1 MNYAQTIDWL
11 YNQLPFYQNQGETAY
26 KKDIGNVLNFCKKFG
41 TRYSEFDSIHVA
53 GTNGKGSVC
62 HMLSSIYQ
70 SNGYKVGLFTSPHIL
85 DFRERIK
92 INGQKVP
99 EDFVVKFIATY
110 KDYFTTSKMSFF
122 EMNVVMAF
130 EYFASHKVDL
140 AIIEVGLGG
149 RLDATNIIKP
159 KLSIITNI
167 SLDHTNLLGNKVESI
182 ALEKSGIIKHQTP
195 VLVSPNTTYT
205 NIIEKEALQK
215 DAPVYYV
222 KKHTYDSDL
231 LGDYQKHNISTA
243 ISAVNILKYHIT
255 HLNIGLG
262 LSNVIRNTGLLGR
275 WQTISTSPLV
285 ICDVAHNAE
294 AIKLLCNQL
303 DTYSLPKH
311 IIIGFSCDKDIKEIV
326 SLLPTNYTYYIC
338 HSNNSRIIKPDSIES
353 YFRDFKLLYKIFN
366 SAPEAYCD
374 IKETLKEEHMVM
386 VTGSTFIV
394 ADILKYFGKV

>member
-26 KKDIGNVLNFCKKFG
+26 KKDIGNVLNFCKNFG
-41 TRYSEFDSIHVA
+41 NRYSEFDSIHVA

-110 KDYFTTSKMSFF
+110 KDYFTNSQMSFF

-130 EYFASHKVDL
+130 EYFSSHKVDL

-167 SLDHTNLLGNKVESI
+167 SLDHTNLLGNTVESI
-182 ALEKSGIIKHQTP
+182 ALEKSGIIKNQTP

-205 NIIEKEALQK
+205 HIIENEAIQK
-215 DAPVYYV
+215 DAPIYYV
-222 KKHTYDSDL
+222 KEHTYDSDL
-231 LGDYQKHNISTA
+231 LGDYQKNNINTA
-243 ISAVNILKYHIT
+243 ISAINILQYNISDLHIR
-255 HLNIGLG
+255 LG
-262 LSNVIRNTGLLGR
+262 LSNIISNTGILGR
-275 WQTISTSPLV
+275 WQTILKSPLV
-285 ICDVAHNAE
+285 ICDVAHNAD
-294 AIKLLCNQL
+294 AIKSLCDQL
-303 DTYSLPKH
+303 DSYSLPKH
-311 IIIGFSCDKDIKEIV
+311 IIIGFSNDKDIKEIV

-338 HSNNSRIIKPDSIES
+338 HSTNIRIIKPDLIQS
-353 YFRDFKLLYKIFN
+353 YFRDFKLSYKLFN
-366 SAPEAYCD
+366 SSPEAYCN
-374 IKETLKEEHMVM
+374 IKENIKEEHMVM

>member
-70 SNGYKVGLFTSPHIL
+70 SNGHKVGLFTSPHIL

-110 KDYFTTSKMSFF
+110 KDYFTNSQMSFF

-167 SLDHTNLLGNKVESI
+167 SLDHTNLLGNTVESI
-182 ALEKSGIIKHQTP
+182 ALEKSGIIKSQTP

-205 NIIEKEALQK
+205 HIIENVAIQKES
-215 DAPVYYV
+215 PVYYV
-222 KKHTYDSDL
+222 KEHTYDSDL
-231 LGDYQKHNISTA
+231 LGDYQKYNINTA
-243 ISAVNILKYHIT
+243 ISAVNILKYNISDLHIR
-255 HLNIGLG
+255 LG
-262 LSNVIRNTGLLGR
+262 LSNIISNTGILGR
-275 WQTISTSPLV
+275 WQTILKSPLV
-285 ICDVAHNAE
+285 ICDIAHNAD
-294 AIKLLCNQL
+294 AIKLLCDQL
-303 DTYSLPKH
+303 DSYSLPKH
-311 IIIGFSCDKDIKEIV
+311 IIIGFSNDKDIKEIV

-338 HSNNSRIIKPDSIES
+338 HSTNNRIIKPDLIQS
-353 YFRDFKLLYKIFN
+353 YFRYFKLSYKLFN
-366 SAPEAYCD
+366 SSPEAYCN
-374 IKETLKEEHMVM
+374 IKENIKEEHMVM